1 MNMEKEIALYREKVK
16 RYYDNEDRLIQY
28 PTKRPLRILALSKIA
43 EKFELSVKYTEK
55 EVNEIIRNS
64 IVFTDIELIRREMFQ
79 HRFIGRLRDGSK
91 YWLEEDWKSL
101 YGDYLGEVRGA
112 ALDCGEN
119 RTEESE

>member
-1 MNMEKEIALYREKVK
+1 MYIRILYNAIRGAFQFLSGKAGVK
-16 RYYDNEDRLIQY
+16 
-28 PTKRPLRILALSKIA
+28 RILALSKIA